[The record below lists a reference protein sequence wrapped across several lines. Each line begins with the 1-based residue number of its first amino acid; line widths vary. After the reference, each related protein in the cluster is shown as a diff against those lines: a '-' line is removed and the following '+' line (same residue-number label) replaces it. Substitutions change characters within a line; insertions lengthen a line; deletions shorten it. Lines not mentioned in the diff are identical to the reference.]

1 MKAEGSMAR
10 AQKRTINQSPS
21 RRKTVR
27 RPRQRAPTATPTRVE
42 EMAGAQDRIHLN
54 QLGLIILL
62 KTLGKERQ
70 IPHQM
75 KIPRLD
81 LMNWIA
87 VAMLKEYDSRGQ
99 RREAQEMASKE
110 IQGSIFLMP
119 KAVQNIELRAT
130 TAKSLVRSRRKT
142 PVTPTRSACLRPSQ
156 PIVMLTISQPAAS
169 KSTSSPGSIS
179 DKQYGLSTTQ
189 TKHSTDIDNDPG
201 KSKKGEGYAETAK
214 AQGAVDPQRPMAENR
229 PVLSIITKMAI
240 MSDYLSSSLR
250 SGPLNVQKCQKYVE
264 RTKDCKGEIPPDL
277 SFERIISNKALPP
290 CSLQDFIDYL
300 AYVTNDAENLQF
312 YLWLVDYHQRFRNA
326 PSEETAL
333 SPKWNF
339 DDLHSSPRN
348 SGNSGYTNVP
358 CSDKT
363 LSVLGINDFD
373 AIEEEDIS
381 NASLL
386 EDRPSPYT
394 AALGT
399 LKFSELPLNEA
410 KPLEGSSRRS
420 ASTQPFRVEINRII
434 THYIA
439 PGSPRE
445 LNLSH
450 KDRAAVLYALRRT
463 THPSAFLPIKKVLD
477 MTLRNQSHPNF
488 VRWSICNGNKP
499 WTIFLRTFAVCNIAI
514 GFAIAILL
522 TLSHASRW
530 YRMLAAFEWWFG
542 ITNLIAA
549 YQGLCVL
556 LLRRHTREIR
566 PWEIDEQGRRYGS
579 SDEEVGLRHSKI
591 LYEQTKSRWPVKM
604 ELFGPPNTWDHK
616 NWMDRYGVKS
626 IFKKTFEKEVP
637 TQEHGLHFMQNKIVR
652 QAEAWALIITIP
664 LTIFFTALPKG
675 NLY

>member
-1 MKAEGSMAR
+1 
-10 AQKRTINQSPS
+10 
-21 RRKTVR
+21 
-27 RPRQRAPTATPTRVE
+27 
-42 EMAGAQDRIHLN
+42 
-54 QLGLIILL
+54 
-62 KTLGKERQ
+62 
-70 IPHQM
+70 
-75 KIPRLD
+75 
-81 LMNWIA
+81 
-87 VAMLKEYDSRGQ
+87 
-99 RREAQEMASKE
+99 
-110 IQGSIFLMP
+110 
-119 KAVQNIELRAT
+119 
-130 TAKSLVRSRRKT
+130 
-142 PVTPTRSACLRPSQ
+142 
-156 PIVMLTISQPAAS
+156 
-169 KSTSSPGSIS
+169 
-179 DKQYGLSTTQ
+179 
-189 TKHSTDIDNDPG
+189 
-201 KSKKGEGYAETAK
+201 
-214 AQGAVDPQRPMAENR
+214 
-229 PVLSIITKMAI
+229 MAI

-250 SGPLNVQKCQKYVE
+250 SGQK
-264 RTKDCKGEIPPDL
+264 RTK
-277 SFERIISNKALPP
+277 
-290 CSLQDFIDYL
+290 LQAVDFIDYL

-339 DDLHSSPRN
+339 DDPHSSPRN

-410 KPLEGSSRRS
+410 KPLEGSNRRS

-477 MTLRNQSHPNF
+477 MTLRNQSYPNF

-499 WTIFLRTFAVCNIAI
+499 WTIFLRTFAVCNITI

-530 YRMLAAFEWWFG
+530 YRILAALEWWFG

-549 YQGLCVL
+549 YQGLCIL

-566 PWEIDEQGRRYGS
+566 PWEIDEQGRRYRS
-579 SDEEVGLRHSKI
+579 SDEEVGLRHSKV

-616 NWMDRYGVKS
+616 DWIDRYGVKS

-637 TQEHGLHFMQNKIVR
+637 TQEHGLHFMQNKILR

-664 LTIFFTALPKG
+664 LTIFFTALPNG

>member
-1 MKAEGSMAR
+1 M
-10 AQKRTINQSPS
+10 
-21 RRKTVR
+21 
-27 RPRQRAPTATPTRVE
+27 
-42 EMAGAQDRIHLN
+42 
-54 QLGLIILL
+54 
-62 KTLGKERQ
+62 
-70 IPHQM
+70 
-75 KIPRLD
+75 
-81 LMNWIA
+81 
-87 VAMLKEYDSRGQ
+87 
-99 RREAQEMASKE
+99 
-110 IQGSIFLMP
+110 
-119 KAVQNIELRAT
+119 
-130 TAKSLVRSRRKT
+130 
-142 PVTPTRSACLRPSQ
+142 
-156 PIVMLTISQPAAS
+156 
-169 KSTSSPGSIS
+169 
-179 DKQYGLSTTQ
+179 
-189 TKHSTDIDNDPG
+189 
-201 KSKKGEGYAETAK
+201 
-214 AQGAVDPQRPMAENR
+214 
-229 PVLSIITKMAI
+229 
-240 MSDYLSSSLR
+240 
-250 SGPLNVQKCQKYVE
+250 
-264 RTKDCKGEIPPDL
+264 
-277 SFERIISNKALPP
+277 
-290 CSLQDFIDYL
+290 DFIDYL
-300 AYVTNDAENLQF
+300 AYVTNDAERLQF

-326 PSEETAL
+326 PTEEIAL

-339 DDLHSSPRN
+339 DDPHSSPRN
-348 SGNSGYTNVP
+348 SGNSGFSNVP

-410 KPLEGSSRRS
+410 KPVEGSNRRS

-450 KDRAAVLYALRRT
+450 KDRAAVLHALRRT

-477 MTLRNQSHPNF
+477 MTLRNESHPNF
-488 VRWSICNGNKP
+488 IRWSICNGNKP

-522 TLSHASRW
+522 TLSRASRW
-530 YRMLAAFEWWFG
+530 YRILAALEWWFG

-556 LLRRHTREIR
+556 LLRRHTREVR
-566 PWEIDEQGRRYGS
+566 PWEIDEQGRRYGG

-626 IFKKTFEKEVP
+626 TLKKTFEKEVP